1 MKFKQFI
8 RNPGFIASIFMGIF
22 YAVAMLWIFLVAYS
36 ALPGNSSKLKVAI
49 VNDDVGALG
58 EQIANQLGNNLP
70 FKIERDD
77 TNEQALRKLDDNQVA
92 LVIQIPQD
100 FSANVQKGEKAEIDF
115 TVNGATSS
123 VVTSTMKSIVNE
135 LDKQLSTS
143 FSTQAAQRILINMN
157 VPEQQAA
164 TTAQQIENAYVS
176 NYVIKNEV
184 PKGMQNSML
193 PMFLPMA
200 SYTGAM
206 IASLQLIQAYRQNRG
221 KASRFKLFGYVQL
234 SALIIAIV
242 SAIFELISVYIITDL
257 KTDIILNV
265 AGQQILFYMTAF
277 NLCAIFTFLLGQA
290 GAIVNIPVLLLQSMT
305 NGATMPREMMY
316 GFYEVVSYITPM
328 YYGVNSYYAIMFGS
342 TKQSPFIFGLL
353 TVFAGALLINIL
365 IVTFRHEKEPVPK
378 Q

>member
-1 MKFKQFI
+1 M
-8 RNPGFIASIFMGIF
+8 
-22 YAVAMLWIFLVAYS
+22 
-36 ALPGNSSKLKVAI
+36 
-49 VNDDVGALG
+49 
-58 EQIANQLGNNLP
+58 
-70 FKIERDD
+70 
-77 TNEQALRKLDDNQVA
+77 
-92 LVIQIPQD
+92 
-100 FSANVQKGEKAEIDF
+100 
-115 TVNGATSS
+115 
-123 VVTSTMKSIVNE
+123 
-135 LDKQLSTS
+135 
-143 FSTQAAQRILINMN
+143 NMN
-157 VPEQQAA
+157 VPEEQAT

-200 SYTGAM
+200 SYVGAM

-257 KTDIILNV
+257 NTDIILNV

-290 GAIVNIPVLLLQSMT
+290 GGIVNIPVLLLQSMT

-328 YYGVNSYYAIMFGS
+328 YYAVNSYYAVMFGS
-342 TKQSPFIFGLL
+342 TEQSPFILGLL

-365 IVTFRHEKEPVPK
+365 IVTFHDKKEPVPK
-378 Q
+378 

>member
-22 YAVAMLWIFLVAYS
+22 YAVAMLWIFLIAYS

-49 VNDDVGALG
+49 VNDDAGQLG
-58 EQIANQLGNNLP
+58 EQIAKQLGNNLP

-77 TNEQALRKLDDNQVA
+77 TNEQAIQKLDNNKVA
-92 LVIQIPQD
+92 LVIHIPQN
-100 FSANVQKGEKAEIDF
+100 FSANVQKEETAEIDF

-123 VVTSTMKSIVNE
+123 VVTSTMISIVNE

-143 FSTQAAQRILINMN
+143 FSTQVAQRILINMN
-157 VPEQQAA
+157 VSEQQAA
-164 TTAQQIENAYVS
+164 TTAQQIDSAYVG
-176 NYVIKNEV
+176 NYIIKNEV

-193 PMFLPMA
+193 PTFLPMA
-200 SYTGAM
+200 SYVGAM
-206 IASLQLIQAYRQNRG
+206 IASLQLVQAYKQNRG
-221 KASRFKLFGYVQL
+221 KTSRLKLFGYVQL

-277 NLCAIFTFLLGQA
+277 NICAIFTFLLGQA
-290 GAIVNIPVLLLQSMT
+290 GGIVNIPVLLLQSMT

-316 GFYEVVSYITPM
+316 GFYEVVSHITPM
-328 YYGVNSYYAIMFGS
+328 YYAVNSYYAVMYGS
-342 TKQSPFIFGLL
+342 TDQSPFILGLL
-353 TVFAGALLINIL
+353 TLFAGALLINIL
-365 IVTFRHEKEPVPK
+365 IVTFHDKKEPVPK
-378 Q
+378 R